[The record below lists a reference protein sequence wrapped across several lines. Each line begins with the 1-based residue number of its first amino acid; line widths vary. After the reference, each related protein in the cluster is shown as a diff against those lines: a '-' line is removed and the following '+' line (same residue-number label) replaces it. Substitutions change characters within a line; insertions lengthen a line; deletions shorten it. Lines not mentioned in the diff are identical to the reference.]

1 MTNIQKAKQLRVDIN
16 NIINHNDKLAL
27 NSDKANRLVLE
38 TVYQKLQES
47 RMWLGIYL
55 RDETQLPSPYP
66 ESENP
71 ENNIV
76 SPEADV

>member
-1 MTNIQKAKQLRVDIN
+1 MTNIQRAKQLRVDIN
-16 NIINHNDKLAL
+16 EIIKKSDELAL
-27 NSDKANRLVLE
+27 DSSFARAPLE
-38 TVYQKLQES
+38 IVYQKLQES

-71 ENNIV
+71 KNNIV

>member
-1 MTNIQKAKQLRVDIN
+1 MNNIQRAKQLRVDIN
-16 NIINHNDKLAL
+16 ELIRKNDELSLDSKFA
-27 NSDKANRLVLE
+27 RGPLE
-38 TVYQKLQES
+38 IVYQKLQES

-71 ENNIV
+71 ENSIV